1 MSKRRAAKSSFWA
14 QDPVVATQ
22 RQTKLKLAY
31 AINRAIKNQKLLRA
45 AAAGMLD
52 LAPRKVANLRSYNL
66 RGFSVEELA
75 GLLAVVNRNEEVGRH
90 RRH

>member
-1 MSKRRAAKSSFWA
+1 MKRKTAKISFWE
-14 QDPVVATQ
+14 QDPFVAAQ

-52 LAPRKVANLRSYNL
+52 LEPRKVANLRTYNL
-66 RGFSVEELA
+66 KGFSVEELA
-75 GLLAVVNRNEEVGRH
+75 GLLAVVNRNEETDRI